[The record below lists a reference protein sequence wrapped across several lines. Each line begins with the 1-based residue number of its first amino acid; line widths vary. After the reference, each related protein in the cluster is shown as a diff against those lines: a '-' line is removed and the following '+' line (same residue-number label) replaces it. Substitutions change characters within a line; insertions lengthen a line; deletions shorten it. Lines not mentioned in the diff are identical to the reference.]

1 MDPVPIDTRR
11 NKTDEI
17 LRIAHKLTT
26 IFQNAAREYDE
37 SSTDFTTLNKSC
49 QTFGEAVQAIQSW
62 MVDGTERQLLEAA
75 PWYQLTTSLSR
86 AEKAITTFDD
96 EAKHQIRSIFESR
109 STSKPDAEW
118 DFESLQGCE
127 ADVGRETQVLK
138 RVFQLLK
145 LHSITEMSGPNPSK
159 PRDRVEMM
167 GERRATLPVMTSRVG
182 ESQKSDTEDTTDGVA
197 PPYHLYDV

>member
-11 NKTDEI
+11 NKIDEI
-17 LRIAHKLTT
+17 LRLAHKLTT
-26 IFQNAAREYDE
+26 IFQNAAHEYGE
-37 SSTDFTTLNKSC
+37 SSPVFATLNKSC
-49 QTFGEAVQAIQSW
+49 QTFGEAIQAIQSW
-62 MVDGTERQLLEAA
+62 VVDGIERQLLEPA

-96 EAKHQIRSIFESR
+96 EVQHQIRSLFESR

-118 DFESLQGCE
+118 DFESLQDCE
-127 ADVGRETQVLK
+127 ADVGRETQALK

-145 LHSITEMSGPNPSK
+145 LHSITERSPPNPAK

-167 GERRATLPVMTSRVG
+167 GERRTTLAVMTSRVG

-197 PPYHLYDV
+197 PPYVLYDV